1 MNKKIRQYIGLAVAV
16 LMYYLIHE
24 GAHLAVALAQGVF
37 KQINVMGMGV
47 QIDVYTEQM
56 NDIQMGIF
64 CLMGPVA
71 SILAGWLMTAFVH
84 PICRIRSMVVKACA
98 WYTTLTLLILD
109 PLYLSIYYRWV
120 GGGDMNGIALLLPEP
135 MVSTIAAAI
144 AIVNAILIWKVLYP
158 NYRKAFHNVD

>member
-1 MNKKIRQYIGLAVAV
+1 
-16 LMYYLIHE
+16 
-24 GAHLAVALAQGVF
+24 
-37 KQINVMGMGV
+37 
-47 QIDVYTEQM
+47 
-56 NDIQMGIF
+56 
-64 CLMGPVA
+64 
-71 SILAGWLMTAFVH
+71 
-84 PICRIRSMVVKACA
+84 MVVKACA

>member
-16 LMYYLIHE
+16 LMYYVIHE
-24 GAHLAVALAQGVF
+24 GAHLIVALAQGVF
-37 KQINVMGMGV
+37 KQINVMGMGI
-47 QIDVYTEQM
+47 QIDVYSEQM
-56 NDIQMGIF
+56 NDVQMGIF

-135 MVSTIAAAI
+135 TVSIIAAAI

>member
-16 LMYYLIHE
+16 LMYYSIHE
-24 GAHLAVALAQGVF
+24 GAHLAVALTQGVF
-37 KQINVMGMGV
+37 KQINFIGMGV
-47 QIDVYTEQM
+47 QIDVYTEQI
-56 NDIQMGIF
+56 NDVQMGIF

-158 NYRKAFHNVD
+158 NYHKAFHNVD

>member
-56 NDIQMGIF
+56 NDVQMGIF

-120 GGGDMNGIALLLPEP
+120 GGGDMNGIVLLLPEP

-158 NYRKAFHNVD
+158 NYHKAFHYAD

>member
-56 NDIQMGIF
+56 NDVQMGIF

-98 WYTTLTLLILD
+98 WYTTLTLLIVD

-158 NYRKAFHNVD
+158 NYHKAFHYAD

>member
-56 NDIQMGIF
+56 NDVQMGIF

-84 PICRIRSMVVKACA
+84 PICRIQSMVVKACA

-158 NYRKAFHNVD
+158 NYHKAFHNVD

>member
-56 NDIQMGIF
+56 NDVQMGIF

-158 NYRKAFHNVD
+158 NYQKAFHHVN

>member
-56 NDIQMGIF
+56 NDVQMGIF

-120 GGGDMNGIALLLPEP
+120 GGGDMNGITLLLPEP

-158 NYRKAFHNVD
+158 NYRKAFHYAD

>member
-37 KQINVMGMGV
+37 KQINVIGMGV

-120 GGGDMNGIALLLPEP
+120 GGGDMNGITLLLPEP

>member
-1 MNKKIRQYIGLAVAV
+1 MNKKIRQYIGLAMAV

-24 GAHLAVALAQGVF
+24 GAHLVVALAQGVF
-37 KQINVMGMGV
+37 KQINFIGMGV

-56 NDIQMGIF
+56 NDVQMGIF
-64 CLMGPVA
+64 CLMGPIA
-71 SILAGWLMTAFVH
+71 SILAGWLMIAFVH
-84 PICRIRSMVVKACA
+84 PICRIRSMIIKACA

-109 PLYLSIYYRWV
+109 PLYLSIYDRWV

-135 MVSTIAAAI
+135 MVSIIAAAI

-158 NYRKAFHNVD
+158 NYQKAFHHVN

>member
-37 KQINVMGMGV
+37 KQINFIGMGV

-56 NDIQMGIF
+56 NDVQMGIF

-84 PICRIRSMVVKACA
+84 PICRIQSMVVKACA

-158 NYRKAFHNVD
+158 NYHKAFHNVD

>member
-56 NDIQMGIF
+56 NDVQMGIF

-84 PICRIRSMVVKACA
+84 PICRIQSMVVKACA

-120 GGGDMNGIALLLPEP
+120 GGGDMNGIVLLLPEP

-158 NYRKAFHNVD
+158 NYHKAFHYVD

>member
-24 GAHLAVALAQGVF
+24 GAHLAAALAQGVF

-56 NDIQMGIF
+56 NDVQMGIF

-84 PICRIRSMVVKACA
+84 PICRIQSMVVKACA

-135 MVSTIAAAI
+135 MVSIIAAAI

-158 NYRKAFHNVD
+158 NYRKAFHNVE

>member
-56 NDIQMGIF
+56 NDVQMGIF

-84 PICRIRSMVVKACA
+84 PICRIRSMVVKVCA

-158 NYRKAFHNVD
+158 NYRKAFHNAD

>member
-37 KQINVMGMGV
+37 KQINVIGMGV

-56 NDIQMGIF
+56 NDVQMGIF
-64 CLMGPVA
+64 CLMGPVG

-135 MVSTIAAAI
+135 MVSIIAAAI

-158 NYRKAFHNVD
+158 NYHKAFHYAD